1 MSANELL
8 AVLRDFEVE
17 HQYPCLYG
25 NGITSLDQL
34 EQLDTNKLRAL
45 GISGRDDVGQLV
57 ELITVLREDRRVS
70 EAAYNE
76 ASRAARRTAPPPP
89 PSSDEARGRYTLS
102 GGFIDSDDDTQFG
115 VGARDVGIPRV
126 GGAVNRRPS
135 SLYKH
140 SNGSGSGIPRANTN
154 SSLSPPMPAMTEAR
168 TIGRHATQQQLPP
181 PGKAALGRRQSLA
194 PPLSSSAGRSHTS
207 DNVQAAASSSA
218 APGQGMHRSRTVA
231 VRQGAG
237 GGRPRVSNVSEILE
251 HSRAVEQAQRN
262 MEDSD
267 DDLERVVRK
276 TGQSG
281 LVNAYG
287 IPVRPTTSHGAKRS
301 ASDRRSLAPA
311 GARPTTSR
319 GGGRGESSFGLA
331 PREKT
336 PPSNLHDKIRV
347 CVRKR
352 PLSTKEKDRG
362 DKDIVV
368 ATGARSL
375 SVMEPKVKVD
385 LTKYIEESRFVFDEV
400 FSENATNTQ
409 VYERTAKPLV

>member
-8 AVLRDFEVE
+8 ELLRDFEVE

-57 ELITVLREDRRVS
+57 ELITALRDERKAS

-89 PSSDEARGRYTLS
+89 PSSEESRGRYTLS
-102 GGFIDSDDDTQFG
+102 GGFVDSDDDTQFG
-115 VGARDVGIPRV
+115 VSAREVGAPRV
-126 GGAVNRRPS
+126 GGAVSRRPS

-154 SSLSPPMPAMTEAR
+154 SSFSPPMPAMTEAR
-168 TIGRHATQQQLPP
+168 TIGRHAAQQQLPP

-194 PPLSSSAGRSHTS
+194 PPSSSSAGRSHTS
-207 DNVQAAASSSA
+207 DNAQAAAPSSSG
-218 APGQGMHRSRTVA
+218 PGQGVHRSRTVA
-231 VRQGAG
+231 ARQGAG

-251 HSRAVEQAQRN
+251 HSRAVAQAQRN

-267 DDLERVVRK
+267 DDLERVVRR

-287 IPVRPTTSHGAKRS
+287 IP
-301 ASDRRSLAPA
+301 
-311 GARPTTSR
+311 
-319 GGGRGESSFGLA
+319 
-331 PREKT
+331 
-336 PPSNLHDKIRV
+336 
-347 CVRKR
+347 
-352 PLSTKEKDRG
+352 
-362 DKDIVV
+362 
-368 ATGARSL
+368 
-375 SVMEPKVKVD
+375 
-385 LTKYIEESRFVFDEV
+385 
-400 FSENATNTQ
+400 
-409 VYERTAKPLV
+409 